1 MSIELLAPAGDFDS
15 LKAAIENGANAIYLG
30 SKLFSARAFAKNF
43 SLSEIKEAIDY
54 AHLRDVRIFVT
65 INVLYNDQDLP
76 ELIKLLDALY
86 EYQTDALLIADIGL
100 LKLVRHSYPDF
111 EIHVS
116 TQMTIHSL
124 EAVHYFES
132 LGVKRIV
139 LSRENTIEEIKYIC
153 SHTSLEIE
161 VFAHGALCV
170 SYSGQCLMSSMIG
183 HRSGNKG
190 ACAQPCRLPYQLEED
205 QTLIDDYSFLLSPK
219 DLCTIDNIAEYIKA
233 EVTSLKLEGR
243 MKKPEYVAAIT
254 KAYRKAIDHLIKNT
268 PNYNDEDIYDMKQMF
283 NRKYTSGFPFHDQ
296 TIIDTSF
303 SGNRGIAIGKVTGYS
318 KMNHLVHIRLNKSL
332 NQGDSIRFLA
342 IDAGRPVNKM
352 YKNGKLVS
360 KGYPNDLIDIE
371 FDIPVYQGQVVR
383 TVSLETIKKLNTI
396 TKEKKYRYI
405 DMFFEAS
412 LNKPAQLTAKTNK
425 YCSTIQSDILIE
437 SSKNNPTSPER
448 IKQQLSKLGG
458 TIFGLSNI
466 DIYIE
471 DNLFIPITLLNN
483 LRKKAVKDLE
493 NQILNNCI
501 HNKKINNDIILKNYK
516 NKEND
521 IYVIVYQIE
530 QLNTALSYTNNVYF
544 YYDKN
549 IDKAISLFKKY
560 QTAVKFYLPHINK
573 DNDLKKMKADIRL
586 NDASL
591 IVNDYGSLNL
601 FSDHDLIL
609 GTSFNI
615 TNSLSAS
622 AFNRPFI
629 ASYEITHAIIEKIS
643 NHNKVIIP
651 VYGKTVNMITE
662 HCLISQHYFGKK
674 VPHCQKCK
682 GHQYT
687 LIDRKKEKFDVLTDE
702 RCRNHILH
710 NRAIYLPE
718 IKKGNRV
725 IILTNEDNNQT
736 QMILDHFFSNS
747 LKELKKFINTTSG
760 YYKK

>member
-15 LKAAIENGANAIYLG
+15 LKAAIENVANAIYLG
-30 SKLFSARAFAKNF
+30 PKFFSARAFAKNF

-54 AHLRDVRIFVT
+54 AHLRDVRISYCLGIDEGLDVAYRIT
-65 INVLYNDQDLP
+65 PSRTKTQTP

-100 LKLVRHSYPDF
+100 LKLVRHRYPDF

-124 EAVHYFES
+124 EAVHYFEN

-139 LSRENTIEEIKYIC
+139 LSRENIIEEIKYIC
-153 SHTSLEIE
+153 SHTRLEIE

-254 KAYRKAIDHLIKNT
+254 KAYRKAIDHLIKNA

-318 KMNHLVHIRLNKSL
+318 KMNHLVHIRLNKAL

-383 TVSLETIKKLNTI
+383 TVSLETIKKLNTM
-396 TKEKKYRYI
+396 TKEK
-405 DMFFEAS
+405 
-412 LNKPAQLTAKTNK
+412 
-425 YCSTIQSDILIE
+425 
-437 SSKNNPTSPER
+437 
-448 IKQQLSKLGG
+448 
-458 TIFGLSNI
+458 NI
-466 DIYIE
+466 DI
-471 DNLFIPITLLNN
+471 
-483 LRKKAVKDLE
+483 
-493 NQILNNCI
+493 
-501 HNKKINNDIILKNYK
+501 
-516 NKEND
+516 
-521 IYVIVYQIE
+521 
-530 QLNTALSYTNNVYF
+530 
-544 YYDKN
+544 
-549 IDKAISLFKKY
+549 
-560 QTAVKFYLPHINK
+560 
-573 DNDLKKMKADIRL
+573 
-586 NDASL
+586 
-591 IVNDYGSLNL
+591 
-601 FSDHDLIL
+601 
-609 GTSFNI
+609 
-615 TNSLSAS
+615 
-622 AFNRPFI
+622 
-629 ASYEITHAIIEKIS
+629 
-643 NHNKVIIP
+643 
-651 VYGKTVNMITE
+651 
-662 HCLISQHYFGKK
+662 
-674 VPHCQKCK
+674 
-682 GHQYT
+682 
-687 LIDRKKEKFDVLTDE
+687 
-702 RCRNHILH
+702 
-710 NRAIYLPE
+710 
-718 IKKGNRV
+718 
-725 IILTNEDNNQT
+725 
-736 QMILDHFFSNS
+736 
-747 LKELKKFINTTSG
+747 
-760 YYKK
+760 